1 MIPVESEPASYD
13 SFAWAYNRYWGRHTE
28 WMLGA
33 VRELVLR
40 DHPPPAR
47 LLDLCCGTGQLD
59 RILQEMGYDV
69 TGVDGSPEMIR
80 FAGENAP
87 ACKFIVSDVRCF
99 SASARFDLA
108 LCLYDSLNHLMAAED
123 LHRAFRAV
131 HVALRGGA
139 PFLFDLN
146 MEEGFRERWRGSFGI
161 VEDDLVCVVRPRF
174 LDQDGVGEYLITM
187 FRYEAVWTRSDVALR
202 QRCYAADH
210 VIGALAAEGFSSIR
224 VVDGLKDLGLQGQV
238 GRSFFL
244 CYA

>member
-1 MIPVESEPASYD
+1 MGSDPASYD
-13 SFAWAYNRYWGRHTE
+13 PFAWAYNRFWGRHTE

-40 DHPPPAR
+40 DHPPPAG

-80 FAGENAP
+80 FARENAP
-87 ACKFIVSDVRCF
+87 ACRFVVSDIRNF
-99 SASARFDLA
+99 AAPAGFDLA

-123 LHRAFRAV
+123 LRLAFRAI
-131 HVALRGGA
+131 HGALRRGA

-174 LDQDGVGEYLITM
+174 LDRDGVGEYQITM
-187 FRYEAVWTRSDVALR
+187 FRYESGWARSDLALR
-202 QRCYAADH
+202 QRCYAADP
-210 VIGALAAEGFSSIR
+210 VIDTLAAAGFSNIR
-224 VVDGLKDLGLQGQV
+224 VFDGVKDLGLQGQV
-238 GRSFFL
+238 GRSFFR
-244 CYA
+244 CHA